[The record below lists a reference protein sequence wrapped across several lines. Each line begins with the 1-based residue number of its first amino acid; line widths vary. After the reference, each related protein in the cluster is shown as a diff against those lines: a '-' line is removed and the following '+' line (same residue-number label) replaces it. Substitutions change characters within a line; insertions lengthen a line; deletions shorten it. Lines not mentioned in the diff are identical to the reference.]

1 MISSQVDVS
10 VCNIKC
16 DHVCLH
22 KQTKSTKPECLIGPD
37 DTPTRVSL
45 PKERLHMILSINMT
59 KAMRDG
65 ILFGVP

>member
-1 MISSQVDVS
+1 M
-10 VCNIKC
+10 
-16 DHVCLH
+16 HAYT
-22 KQTKSTKPECLIGPD
+22 TKKEHQSLIGPD

-59 KAMRDG
+59 KDMRDV

>member
-16 DHVCLH
+16 DHACLH
-22 KQTKSTKPECLIGPD
+22 NQERAPSLIGPD

-59 KAMRDG
+59 KDMRDV